1 MKHKLSYSMLQRL
14 AQSMYNEGGD
24 VFVECWSE
32 KDYQERVQKY
42 GYITVRKF
50 YTMCKNYADSEREQ
64 YAMMFGE
71 IR

>member
-32 KDYQERVQKY
+32 KDYQERVQEY
-42 GYITVRKF
+42 GYITVREF
-50 YTMCKNYADSEREQ
+50 YTMCKYYADSEREQ

-71 IR
+71 IW